1 MTFLGLTAPG
11 FPNMLMPTGPQSGSA
26 STNFPRGIELGV
38 GWVTDLMQYMWKHDY
53 TRVEATPE
61 AATDWGGYV
70 AKLYEM
76 MLMRKAQGWF
86 TGYNS
91 NVEGHEKGT
100 IRYVVFNGGTPKYRE
115 RINAVADDG
124 YRGLVL
130 T

>member
-1 MTFLGLTAPG
+1 
-11 FPNMLMPTGPQSGSA
+11 MLMPTGPQSGSA

-38 GWVTDLMQYMWKHDY
+38 DWVTELLQYMWKHDY

-61 AATDWGGYV
+61 AEADWVRLRG
-70 AKLYEM
+70 KELYEI

-100 IRYVVFNGGTPKYRE
+100 MPLHRVQRRHAEVPPE
-115 RINAVADDG
+115 DH
-124 YRGLVL
+124 RGRRRRLRRHPVQL
-130 T
+130 TAALWRAT